1 MSVFKK
7 ALTALESIALKPT
20 AQVIMRYSG
29 LVHSERDILD
39 SIGTWKVVTGH
50 HLTVMRILTRM
61 LAHAVLLV
69 ISVTKVET
77 KAIRKLT
84 SSGSRL

>member
-1 MSVFKK
+1 M
-7 ALTALESIALKPT
+7 AIKPT
-20 AQVIMRYSG
+20 AQVIMRYRG

-39 SIGTWKVVTGH
+39 RIGTWTEDSYHHSMVTR
-50 HLTVMRILTRM
+50 TLTRM

>member
-1 MSVFKK
+1 
-7 ALTALESIALKPT
+7 
-20 AQVIMRYSG
+20 MRYRG
-29 LVHSERDILD
+29 FVHSDRDILD
-39 SIGTWKVVTGH
+39 SIGTWTVITVITGH
-50 HLTVMRILTRM
+50 HLIVTRTLTRM

-84 SSGSRL
+84 SRGSRL

>member
-1 MSVFKK
+1 
-7 ALTALESIALKPT
+7 
-20 AQVIMRYSG
+20 MRYRG

-39 SIGTWKVVTGH
+39 SIGTWTVITGH
-50 HLTVMRILTRM
+50 HLIITRTLTRM

-84 SSGSRL
+84 SRGSRL

>member
-1 MSVFKK
+1 
-7 ALTALESIALKPT
+7 
-20 AQVIMRYSG
+20 MR
-29 LVHSERDILD
+29 
-39 SIGTWKVVTGH
+39 T
-50 HLTVMRILTRM
+50 LTRM

-84 SSGSRL
+84 SRGSRL